1 MPVPAPVLDW
11 LRNGIPLTL
20 IMDLASAKGP
30 DSQAIARTEVR
41 PLRERLP
48 HKV

>member
-1 MPVPAPVLDW
+1 MPIPVPVLDW

-30 DSQAIARTEVR
+30 DSRTIARTEGTEVADLVR
-41 PLRERLP
+41 Q
-48 HKV
+48 KA